1 MNIKRSIIFRV
12 RIIFLLVVLFGGAA
26 IGRILYLQYAED
38 GKWSHLAEETDLQ
51 YRKVKATRGNIYSDN
66 GSLLATSLPFYRV
79 AFDPT
84 VASGP
89 IYRSGVDSLAML
101 LSRHF
106 GDYSAAYYK
115 RRINNARLEKKQYI
129 VLNRRLV
136 KYQDKKKMMKWPIF
150 RNGRL
155 KGGVIFEKVDKRFR
169 PFSYLG
175 FRTIGFVN
183 ENNQGAGLEYSFND
197 KLAGKD
203 GRALYQKMAGGK
215 WRPLFDETEVRPVE
229 GLDIETTIN
238 VNLQDVTESA
248 LLKALMDHDAEY
260 GSAVV
265 MEVRTG
271 EIKAIS
277 NLTKYTA
284 GGTYREIYNYAV
296 QGLTEPGSTFK
307 LASMIAL
314 FEDTYLSLDD
324 SIDTGDGAYK
334 FFNSVMRDH
343 KQGGY
348 GRISVRHAF
357 EYSSNIGISKMV
369 YARFGDNPDRFIR
382 YLKKMGLMQSLGF
395 QMVGEATPKIKTTDD
410 PSWSGISLPWMS
422 IGYEVELTP
431 LQLLAF
437 YNAVANNG
445 TLIRPLIVKRVRRA
459 DKVVETYNTEVL
471 KGKICSDK
479 TLKKIRTLLEGVVL
493 EGTARNIRNP
503 YYSIAGKTGTTQK
516 IKNGRYTR
524 KYYTSFVGYFP
535 ADNPKYSCIV
545 VIDEPKGFR
554 QYGSNVAAPVFK
566 EIADMIFAQDLD
578 LHPPFEVK
586 AGNKK
591 GIFPVIRAGNIRDL
605 EFLCSEMGVP
615 TEARTT
621 DEWVRAK
628 RKENAVLWTT
638 DEIAPG
644 VIPNVTGMT
653 LRDAIFLLE
662 NLGLEVQHTGHG
674 RVISQSR
681 TPGAKVTKGSRIKLK
696 LG

>member
-1 MNIKRSIIFRV
+1 MRV
-12 RIIFLLVVLFGGAA
+12 RIVFLFVVLFGGAV
-26 IGRILYLQYAED
+26 IGRIVYLQYTEN
-38 GKWSHLAEETDLQ
+38 GKWSQMAAEMDLQ
-51 YRKVKATRGNIYSDN
+51 YRTVKATRGNIYSDN

-79 AFDPT
+79 AYDPLI
-84 VASGP
+84 APKNLYKKG
-89 IYRSGVDSLAML
+89 IDSLAML

-106 GDYSAAYYK
+106 GDYSTSYYK
-115 RRINNARLEKKQYI
+115 RKINNARLAKKQYI
-129 VLNRRLV
+129 VLNRKLV
-136 KYQDKKKMMKWPIF
+136 KYQDKKKMMQWPIF
-150 RNGRL
+150 RDGRL
-155 KGGVIFEKVDKRFR
+155 KGGVIFEKVDTRVR

-175 FRTIGFVN
+175 YRTIGFIN
-183 ENNQGAGLEYSFND
+183 ANQVGAGLEYSFND
-197 KLAGKD
+197 KLAGRD

-248 LLKALMDHDAEY
+248 LLRALIDHDAEY

-265 MEVRTG
+265 MEVQTG
-271 EIKAIS
+271 EIKAMS
-277 NLTKYTA
+277 NLTRHT
-284 GGTYREIYNYAV
+284 GSGSYREIYNYAV

-334 FFNSVMRDH
+334 FYNSVMRDH
-343 KQGGY
+343 KPGGY
-348 GRISVRHAF
+348 GRISVRQAF
-357 EYSSNIGISKMV
+357 EYSSNIGVSKMI
-369 YARFGDNPDRFIR
+369 YARFGDNPGRFVQ
-382 YLKKMGLMQSLGF
+382 YLKEMGLTQPLGF
-395 QMVGEATPKIKTTDD
+395 QMIGEGNPKIKTPDD
-410 PSWSGISLPWMS
+410 PSWSGITLPWMS

-437 YNAVANNG
+437 YNAVANDG
-445 TLIRPLIVKRVRRA
+445 KLIRPLIVKEVRRA
-459 DKVVETYNTEVL
+459 DKVVETYKTEVL
-471 KGKICSDK
+471 NPGICSRK
-479 TLKKIRTLLEGVVL
+479 TLKKIRTLLEGVVR
-493 EGTARNIRNP
+493 EGTARNIQNP

-535 ADNPKYSCIV
+535 ADKPKYSCIV

-554 QYGSNVAAPVFK
+554 QYGSNVSAPVFK

-578 LHPPFEVK
+578 LHPPFEAK
-586 AGNKK
+586 AANSEGVY
-591 GIFPVIRAGNIRDL
+591 PVIRAGNIKDL
-605 EFLCSEMGVP
+605 NVICRELGIP

-628 RKENAVLWTT
+628 GKENAVLWTT

-644 VIPNVTGMT
+644 VIPNVMGMT

-662 NLGLEVQHTGHG
+662 NLGLQVQHSGHG
-674 RVISQSR
+674 RVISQSS
-681 TPGAKVTKGSRIKLK
+681 TPGAKATKGNKIKLK

>member
-1 MNIKRSIIFRV
+1 MRV
-12 RIIFLLVVLFGGAA
+12 RIVFLLVVLFGGAV
-26 IGRILYLQYAED
+26 IGRILYLQYAD
-38 GKWSHLAEETDLQ
+38 GGKWSRLAEEMDLQ
-51 YRKVKATRGNIYSDN
+51 FRKVKATRGNIYSDN

-84 VASGP
+84 IASDK
-89 IYRSGVDSLAML
+89 IYRQGVDSLAIL

-106 GDYSAAYYK
+106 GDYSPSWYK
-115 RRINNARLEKKQYI
+115 RRINDARLERKQYI

-136 KYQDKKKMMKWPIF
+136 KYQDKKKMMNWPVF
-150 RNGRL
+150 RYGRL

-215 WRPLFDETEVRPVE
+215 WRPLFDESEVRPVE
-229 GLDIETTIN
+229 GYDIETTIN

-248 LLKALMDHDAEY
+248 LLRALMEHNAEY

-265 MEVRTG
+265 MEVKTG

-277 NLTKYTA
+277 NLTRYSPS
-284 GGTYREIYNYAV
+284 GSYREIYNYAV

-334 FFNSVMRDH
+334 FYNSVMRDH
-343 KQGGY
+343 KPGGY
-348 GRISVRHAF
+348 GRISVRQAF

-369 YARFGDNPDRFIR
+369 YARFGDHPARFVQ
-382 YLKKMGLMQSLGF
+382 YLKEMGLMQPLGF
-395 QMVGEATPKIKTTDD
+395 QMVGEAVPRIKTPDD
-410 PSWSGISLPWMS
+410 PSWSGTTLPWMS

-437 YNAVANNG
+437 YNAVANDG
-445 TLIRPLIVKRVRRA
+445 KLIRPMIVKSVRQA
-459 DKVVETYNTEVL
+459 DKVVETYETEVL
-471 KGKICSDK
+471 NRKICSDK

-535 ADNPKYSCIV
+535 ADKPRYSCIV

-554 QYGSNVAAPVFK
+554 QYGSSVAAPVFK
-566 EIADMIFAQDLD
+566 EIADMIFAQDMD
-578 LHPPFEVK
+578 LHPPFQVK
-586 AGNKK
+586 TDINK
-591 GIFPVIRAGNIRDL
+591 GVFPVIRAGNVKDL
-605 EFLCSEMGVP
+605 EALCHELGIH

-662 NLGLEVQHTGHG
+662 NMGLEVRHTGHG
-674 RVISQSR
+674 RVISQSA
-681 TPGAKVTKGSRIKLK
+681 TPGAKAVKGSTIKLK